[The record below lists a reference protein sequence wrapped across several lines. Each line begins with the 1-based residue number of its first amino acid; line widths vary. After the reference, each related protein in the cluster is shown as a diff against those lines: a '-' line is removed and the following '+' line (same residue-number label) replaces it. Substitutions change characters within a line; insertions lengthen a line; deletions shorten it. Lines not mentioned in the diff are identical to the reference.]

1 MSFRDKKFTERIA
14 FLMSKMKSKVFFKL
28 KKSSIPKGITEKIDF
43 WSRNQCKNGKKLKEK
58 KVLEP
63 KIAQKIR

>member
-14 FLMSKMKSKVFFKL
+14 FLMSKIKSKVFFKL

-43 WSRNQCKNGKKLKEK
+43 WSRNQCKNGKKFKKK

-63 KIAQKIR
+63 KIGMKF